1 MRWTEPSG
9 RTFYTSEMHAGLDS
23 KLLLADDQNASDDS
37 LSTSASEFSD
47 DGVTH
52 HDIQVCVCVFVCVF
66 VCVCVCVCV
75 QRHTYMLYVCMHVC
89 VFLCMH
95 VCMNVQMHTYVSCI
109 HAYMH
114 TNVHTFMH
122 TYI

>member
-75 QRHTYMLYVCMHVC
+75 FVRVC
-89 VFLCMH
+89 VLFH
-95 VCMNVQMHTYVSCI
+95 FSAYVSCVSVRS
-109 HAYMH
+109 Y
-114 TNVHTFMH
+114 
-122 TYI
+122 